1 MPELSRRDFAR
12 LMALTGS
19 AALLPGASQR
29 VSSTLPP
36 APAEPDEKYW
46 RQVRDRFLLPRDL
59 IFLNAANLCPA
70 SVTVIDALEKHSR
83 FLDANPSPASRSV
96 LGAAREASRRAIAA
110 SLRVTPEDIV
120 ITRNTSEANNLV
132 SSGLRLGPGDEVVVF
147 SDNHP
152 SNLRAWHEKA
162 KHRGFAVVEVPAQWP
177 HPGAERYLEAFR
189 DALTSRTRVL
199 AVTHVTS
206 SFGDVLPVRE
216 LCGMARSRG
225 VLSMVDGAQSFGA
238 LDVDLSVMQP
248 DFYSGSAHKWPCGP
262 RETGV
267 LYVHPDAHDR
277 LAPSIVSLYPG
288 AVGVSRTLEAYGQ
301 RDEAALAA
309 LAAAFALREEIGG
322 AVIERRVR
330 QLATHLVT
338 ELARIP
344 GVTVWTD
351 AAAAHRAGIV
361 VFGTG
366 SVSPRSVVDA
376 LNQERIVG
384 TVSGNSGRPG
394 VRFSPHVYNTL
405 DELDRVVRAVSRHA
419 A

>member
-1 MPELSRRDFAR
+1 
-12 LMALTGS
+12 MALTGS
-19 AALLPGASQR
+19 AALLPGAPRR
-29 VSSTLPP
+29 VPMPPLPP
-36 APAEPDEKYW
+36 VPAEPDEKYW
-46 RQVRDRFLLPRDL
+46 KEVRARFLLPQDL
-59 IFLNAANLCPA
+59 VFLNAANLCPA
-70 SVTVIDALEKHSR
+70 SVAVIEALEKHSR

-110 SLRVTPEDIV
+110 ALRVTPEDIV

-132 SSGLRLGPGDEVVVF
+132 SSGLPLGPGDEVVVF

-162 KHRGFAVVEVPAQWP
+162 KHRGFTVVEVAAQWP
-177 HPGAERYLEAFR
+177 HPGFEAYLEVFR
-189 DALTSRTRVL
+189 AAITPRTRVL

-216 LCGMARSRG
+216 LCALARSRG

-238 LDVDLSVMQP
+238 LDVDLSDLQP

-262 RETGV
+262 KETGV
-267 LYVHPDAHDR
+267 LYVHPGAHDR

-301 RDEAALAA
+301 RDEGALAA
-309 LAAAFALREEIGG
+309 LGAALAFRADIGG

-330 QLATHLVT
+330 
-338 ELARIP
+338 ELASFLVAGLSRIP

-351 AAAAHRAGIV
+351 AAPSHRAGIV

-366 SVSPRSVVDA
+366 AATPRSVVDA
-376 LNQERIVG
+376 LNRERIVG
-384 TVSGNSGRPG
+384 TVSGAANARGCGSRRTSTTRLMSSSARSASCAASSRGRGDAPG
-394 VRFSPHVYNTL
+394 
-405 DELDRVVRAVSRHA
+405 
-419 A
+419 